1 MIFPPYKV
9 FYIESIKINCE
20 IAFNSVEIVNQEIEN
35 HEKTNEINYNL
46 VLGNI
51 QNIILQAG
59 NISKYFFPITKS
71 EISLDRAKELREIF
85 LIKNSNVLRNK
96 KLRNAIEHLDEKM
109 DVFFQTFKAGNFFPA
124 YIGYEQENK
133 ENLNVFFRAYF
144 LDSQRFVIL
153 NDSFKITPLMEEL
166 ERIYDMIEDEIQ

>member
-1 MIFPPYKV
+1 MIFQPYKA

-20 IAFNSVEIVNQEIEN
+20 IAFNSVETVNQEIEN
-35 HEKTNEINYNL
+35 FEKTNKINCNL

-59 NISKYFFPITKS
+59 NISKYFFPIAKN
-71 EISLDRAKELREIF
+71 EISLDRARELREVF
-85 LIKNSNVLRNK
+85 LIENDSVLKNK

-109 DVFFQTFKAGNFFPA
+109 DVFFQSFKAGNFYPSCV
-124 YIGYEQENK
+124 GYEHEFN
-133 ENLNVFFRAYF
+133 ERLDVFFKAYL

-153 NDSFKITPLMEEL
+153 NESFKITPLMEEI
-166 ERIYDMIEDEIQ
+166 ERIYDMIKDGLK

>member
-1 MIFPPYKV
+1 MIFPPYKA

-20 IAFNSVEIVNQEIEN
+20 IAFNSVEIVNQEIKIF
-35 HEKTNEINYNL
+35 EKTNEINHNL

-59 NISKYFFPITKS
+59 NISKYFFPIAKNA
-71 EISLDRAKELREIF
+71 ISLERAQELREVF
-85 LIKNSNVLRNK
+85 LIENNNVLKNK

-109 DVFFQTFKAGNFFPA
+109 DVFFQTYKAGNFYPSCVR
-124 YIGYEQENK
+124 YEHEFN
-133 ENLNVFFRAYF
+133 ERLDVFFRAYF

-153 NDSFKITPLMEEL
+153 NESFKITPLMEEI
-166 ERIYDMIEDEIQ
+166 ERIYDMIEVGLK

>member
-85 LIKNSNVLRNK
+85 LIKNS
-96 KLRNAIEHLDEKM
+96 I
-109 DVFFQTFKAGNFFPA
+109 
-124 YIGYEQENK
+124 YEDD
-133 ENLNVFFRAYF
+133 YF
-144 LDSQRFVIL
+144 S
-153 NDSFKITPLMEEL
+153 
-166 ERIYDMIEDEIQ
+166 